1 MNPNTTKRIL
11 LMHLIKHIH
20 DTNSQFNQ
28 PNEILVGGGW
38 DGGGS
43 YSSNSVGKNMIIRIA
58 MIS

>member
-1 MNPNTTKRIL
+1 
-11 LMHLIKHIH
+11 MHLIKHIH
-20 DTNSQFNQ
+20 DTESQLNQ